1 MRRGSAGRVACTLV
15 LVVAACSEPPTLE
28 PWQLDHDRVI
38 AVRATPPHV
47 APGEIALFDSLIAH
61 AGGPTTIEPVY
72 NASAATAPG
81 DLYTAVHFYIDH
93 WQIDGPDQ
101 ARLDV
106 ARSELGLAA
115 DAPVPIEVTLELPGP
130 LYAYKTV
137 WLGDSRD
144 NPAAPALSY
153 GPDIVLGEH
162 ALAFA
167 PPLGGSV
174 RWLTSCGT
182 LRDDTESHAT
192 HIVDEPCTGELV
204 VVVRDAFGGVAW
216 QVLPIVAE

>member
-1 MRRGSAGRVACTLV
+1 MKRAWLV
-15 LVVAACSEPPTLE
+15 LLAACDEPATLE
-28 PWQLDHDRVI
+28 PWQLDHDRVV
-38 AVRATPPHV
+38 AVRATPPHI

-106 ARSELGLAA
+106 ARGVLGLSA
-115 DAPVPIEVTLELPGP
+115 DAPVPLEVTLELPGP

-137 WLGDSRD
+137 WLGDSRM
-144 NPAAPALSY
+144 NPPAPTLGY
-153 GPDIVLGEH
+153 GPDLERGEH
-162 ALAFA
+162 ALRFD
-167 PPLGGSV
+167 PPPGGSV
-174 RWLTSCGT
+174 RWLTSCGS
-182 LRDDTESHAT
+182 LRDDTEPRAT
-192 HIVDEPCTGELV
+192 HVVDETCEGELV
-204 VVVRDAFGGVAW
+204 LVVRDDAGGVAW
-216 QVLPIVAE
+216 LVLPVRAK